1 MEYYSVT
8 FLGKSFLKPKEDKLL
23 SCQKEK
29 AIYNMTSIVLTEK
42 RKKLCAWGKDW
53 TRIFIGRLFGG
64 MVEGDETEDLGLT
77 EDFLGWR
84 WYIDNIFRMLVTH
97 LNFL

>member
-64 MVEGDETEDLGLT
+64 MEE
-77 EDFLGWR
+77 
-84 WYIDNIFRMLVTH
+84 
-97 LNFL
+97 

>member
-1 MEYYSVT
+1 MECYSVT

-42 RKKLCAWGKDW
+42 RKKLCAWGKD
-53 TRIFIGRLFGG
+53 
-64 MVEGDETEDLGLT
+64 
-77 EDFLGWR
+77 
-84 WYIDNIFRMLVTH
+84 
-97 LNFL
+97 